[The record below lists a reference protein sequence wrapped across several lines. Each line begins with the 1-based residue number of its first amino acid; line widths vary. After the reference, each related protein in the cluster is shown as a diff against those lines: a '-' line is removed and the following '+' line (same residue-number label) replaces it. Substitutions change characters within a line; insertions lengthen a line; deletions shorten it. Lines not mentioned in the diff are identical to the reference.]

1 MRKSTS
7 RFTAS
12 VMALGLSILS
22 LPACSSSPAT
32 GAAAATPAG
41 FVNSLCN
48 FQNRCSVDFS
58 GMGGQAP
65 AVVDGFVLDQMARA
79 YLEICGDSG
88 RANLAA
94 EMAYDLA
101 LPDTN
106 GVDLAA
112 MAALLDAAP
121 CAAPFAMAPPTGR
134 RAVAAACLSD
144 LQCVS
149 GACTDTQGACGKCIA
164 LAPVGGACNSQE
176 PSGGRCAAGA
186 DCVNDKCVGPAAVKK
201 AGDACVDDANACG
214 VPGRLA
220 CVMSVCTSMTAAV
233 GEACGDGK
241 LCTGSVCD
249 SMAKKCVAFK
259 TAGACTKSYE
269 CDVFQGYAC
278 AAATNTCVRYTGT
291 VTRAKVGEACGSLPT
306 GTYMECALGL
316 GCDGATKK
324 CVDALSTCAA
334 NR

>member
-1 MRKSTS
+1 
-7 RFTAS
+7 
-12 VMALGLSILS
+12 MALGLSIVS

-32 GAAAATPAG
+32 GASPAAL
-41 FVNSLCN
+41 VNSVCK
-48 FQNRCSVDFS
+48 FQSRCSLDVS
-58 GMGGQAP
+58 GMGGQPP
-65 AVVDGFVLDQMARA
+65 AVVDGFVLDWMAGV
-79 YLEICGDSG
+79 YLRRCSDGG
-88 RANLAA
+88 RADFEA

-112 MAALLDAAP
+112 MAALFDAAP

-233 GEACGDGK
+233 GEACGREK
-241 LCTGSVCD
+241 LCAGSVCD
-249 SMAKKCVAFK
+249 SMAQKCVPFK
-259 TAGACTKSYE
+259 TAGACAKSYE